1 MLSVTFVV
9 ENTSEVTVHPSL
21 LILLVGF
28 LYILG
33 FNALSYLRHQGL
45 SARFIL
51 EGLLLTGAGAALAL
65 VVPFQPLLFLLLL
78 YLITMRV
85 RIIID
90 LGNNLAG
97 RGQPEQALRLYDLAL
112 RLGADP
118 FSRCTA
124 QINRAAALIQTG
136 KPEEAYQILRCILD
150 DPKTRLGAK
159 YQAAAC
165 YNLGL
170 ACRRTGREAE
180 AIRRFNEAIDALPGS
195 IYAHGARQALKKGPG
210 TQDTEQR

>member
-1 MLSVTFVV
+1 M
-9 ENTSEVTVHPSL
+9 HPSL

-33 FNALSYLRHQGL
+33 FNGLSYLRHQGL

-65 VVPFQPLLFLLLL
+65 AVPIHPLIFLLLL

-85 RIIID
+85 RILID
-90 LGNNLAG
+90 LGNNVAG
-97 RGQPEQALRLYDLAL
+97 RGHPEQALRFYDLAL
-112 RLGADP
+112 RLGAD
-118 FSRCTA
+118 SWSQCTA
-124 QINRAAALIQTG
+124 QINRAAALIQVG
-136 KPEEAYQILRCILD
+136 QPEEAYQILRCIVT
-150 DPKTRLGAK
+150 DPKAHLGAK

-180 AIRRFNEAIDALPGS
+180 AIQRFNEAIDALPGS
-195 IYAHGARQALKKGPG
+195 IYAYGARQALKKG
-210 TQDTEQR
+210 TEIRDGED

>member
-1 MLSVTFVV
+1 M
-9 ENTSEVTVHPSL
+9 HPSL

-28 LYILG
+28 LYVLG
-33 FNALSYLRHQGL
+33 FNLLSYLRHQGL

-51 EGLLLTGAGAALAL
+51 EGLLLTGVGAALAL
-65 VVPFQPLLFLLLL
+65 AIPFQPLVFLLFL

-85 RIIID
+85 RILID
-90 LGNNLAG
+90 LGNSVAG
-97 RGQPEQALRLYDLAL
+97 RGQPERALRFYDLAL
-112 RLGADP
+112 RLGADSW
-118 FSRCTA
+118 SRCIA

-136 KPEEAYQILRCILD
+136 KPEEAYQILRLILTS
-150 DPKTRLGAK
+150 PEVRLGAK

-180 AIRRFNEAIDALPGS
+180 AIQRFNEAIDALPGS
-195 IYAHGARQALKKGPG
+195 IYAYGARQALKKGPE
-210 TQDTEQR
+210 TRDKE

>member
-1 MLSVTFVV
+1 M
-9 ENTSEVTVHPSL
+9 HPSL

-33 FNALSYLRHQGL
+33 FNLLSYLRHQGL
-45 SARFIL
+45 SGRFIL

-65 VVPFQPLLFLLLL
+65 AVPFHPLIFLLLL

-85 RIIID
+85 RILID
-90 LGNNLAG
+90 LGNSLAG
-97 RGQPEQALRLYDLAL
+97 RGQLEQALHLYDLAL
-112 RLGADP
+112 RLGADAW
-118 FSRCTA
+118 SQCVA
-124 QINRAAALIQTG
+124 QINRAAALIQVG
-136 KPEEAYQILRCILD
+136 KPEDAYQILHSIVTDSAVC
-150 DPKTRLGAK
+150 LGSR

-180 AIRRFNEAIDALPGS
+180 AIQRFNEAIDALPGS
-195 IYAHGARQALKKGPG
+195 VYAYGARQALKKGHEA
-210 TQDTEQR
+210 QDKE

>member
-1 MLSVTFVV
+1 
-9 ENTSEVTVHPSL
+9 VHPSL

-33 FNALSYLRHQGL
+33 FNGLSYLRHQGL
-45 SARFIL
+45 SGRFIL

-65 VVPFQPLLFLLLL
+65 VVPLQPLLFLLLL

-85 RIIID
+85 RILID
-90 LGNNLAG
+90 LGNSVAG
-97 RGQPEQALRLYDLAL
+97 RGQPERALRFYDLAL
-112 RLGADP
+112 RLGADS
-118 FSRCTA
+118 FSRCVA

-136 KPEEAYQILRCILD
+136 KPEEAYQILRPIIT
-150 DPKTRLGAK
+150 DPEARLGAK

-180 AIRRFNEAIDALPGS
+180 AIQRFNEAIDALPGS
-195 IYAHGARQALKKGPG
+195 VYAYGARQALKKGPG
-210 TQDTEQR
+210 TREAEPEKRQ